1 MSDLKEFCIPSIRLT
16 HGKGQP
22 GKAACWM
29 SAISV
34 LLGKGWTDRNH
45 ECVEPAINSYCI
57 FFNDYFG
64 EGKAADEVRSQV
76 ILPILYEPMATRG
89 DDETDRRRKFIWL
102 DAAYRRWLPESLELL
117 ANCEDAK
124 RLRNLHPIIDDRTV
138 AAAATAVAAAAT
150 AATAATAVAA
160 IAATAATAAAAT
172 IAAVATAAVVAA
184 TAAAPSRHQLSW
196 PSRLLEAKRRF
207 AERELVPTL
216 RRMIEAGPHAA
227 AEAIR
232 PAVSSG
238 EFLERIGAAQ

>member
-124 RLRNLHPIIDDRTV
+124 RLRNLHPIIDNRTVV
-138 AAAATAVAAAAT
+138 AAA
-150 AATAATAVAA
+150 
-160 IAATAATAAAAT
+160 IA
-172 IAAVATAAVVAA
+172 AAVVAA
-184 TAAAPSRHQLSW
+184 TAAIAAAATGGATTTAAIAAAVPSRHQLSW
-196 PSRLLEAKRRF
+196 RSRLLKAKRRF

-227 AEAIR
+227 TEAIR